1 MYKHIAAH
9 QVDLSFSNHAHM
21 HHAATLHA
29 SIRMPTHMHVYP
41 HVYTHAAHQV
51 DFSFNHAYVRY
62 ELQQYTTTVRI
73 LEQLCSLDKHPAPT
87 RLKQL
92 RKKKNKD
99 KPHATKPPH
108 MEPKWVDLLIKSY
121 VKVGR
126 VAEAVVLTDVQL
138 ETPDKS
144 IDGIVRAR
152 VALNVYPWRHGAAS
166 WDRLNVHYKELV
178 KASELSLTM
187 NASEVEKTSM
197 RMTPHNSL
205 IFLSR

>member
-1 MYKHIAAH
+1 
-9 QVDLSFSNHAHM
+9 
-21 HHAATLHA
+21 
-29 SIRMPTHMHVYP
+29 
-41 HVYTHAAHQV
+41 
-51 DFSFNHAYVRY
+51 VRY
-62 ELQQYTTTVRI
+62 ELQQYTTTIRI

-99 KPHATKPPH
+99 KSHVSKPPH

-144 IDGIVRAR
+144 IDNIVRAR

-166 WDRLNVHYKELV
+166 WDRLNVHYTELV
-178 KASELSLTM
+178 KAAELSLTM

-205 IFLSR
+205 IFLNR